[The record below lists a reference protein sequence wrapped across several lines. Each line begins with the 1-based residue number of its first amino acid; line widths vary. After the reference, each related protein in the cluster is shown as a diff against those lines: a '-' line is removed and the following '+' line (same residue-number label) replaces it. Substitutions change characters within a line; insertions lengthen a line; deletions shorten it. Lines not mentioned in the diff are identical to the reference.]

1 MSYLVAIPVQSE
13 KSGLRQDFLDA
24 KLRMWIEIP
33 DQNPHPVEATL
44 TRNMSTTWGTKI
56 RARISGDVV
65 SISATLGGKAK
76 SCQRTLKIGL
86 LGST

>member
-24 KLRMWIEIP
+24 KLRMWIEIQ
-33 DQNPHPVEATL
+33 DQIHHPVEATL

-56 RARISGDVV
+56 RARFR

-86 LGST
+86 LGSM